1 MARIAKSAMATAR
14 KLTVCWR
21 WPDSTFMARRWPF
34 RPALFP
40 REPPCPE
47 WLVFSERLM
56 VAWR

>member
-1 MARIAKSAMATAR
+1 MATAR

-34 RPALFP
+34 RPAFFP
-40 REPPCPE
+40 REPPGPE
-47 WLVFSERLM
+47 WLVLSERLM